1 MVQISPIIDEPIL
14 VIENKTRS
22 FIAADLHIGIE
33 YELDQHGITIP
44 SQTEKILKK
53 ITKHLKKVKPDQ
65 IILLGD
71 VKHKIPYTTRQ
82 EERELPEFITELA
95 AHAEIYILP
104 GNHDI
109 KIEKLLENE
118 IDNKLCTITPTKGT
132 IIDGIGYFHGHTWPK
147 PELLKT
153 KHIITAHS
161 HPAIQL
167 KDALGHIITEPAWIR
182 TNLRIRPFEE
192 HSRDEV
198 SIRWSNPEL
207 IIAPT
212 INHLCG
218 GTPFNTTDHTNLLGP
233 VLTKKA
239 ADLHNAEAYL
249 LDGTNLGRLEKLRS
263 LKK

>member
-109 KIEKLLENE
+109 KIEKLISRIKNENISE
-118 IDNKLCTITPTKGT
+118 VIIATSSNAKGEAT
-132 IIDGIGYFHGHTWPK
+132 AIFIFD
-147 PELLKT
+147 LLKNMNI
-153 KHIITAHS
+153 KITRIARGV
-161 HPAIQL
+161 PIGVELEYIDKATLAKAI
-167 KDALGHIITEPAWIR
+167 E
-182 TNLRIRPFEE
+182 
-192 HSRDEV
+192 
-198 SIRWSNPEL
+198 
-207 IIAPT
+207 
-212 INHLCG
+212 
-218 GTPFNTTDHTNLLGP
+218 
-233 VLTKKA
+233 
-239 ADLHNAEAYL
+239 
-249 LDGTNLGRLEKLRS
+249 GRREF
-263 LKK
+263 